1 MVWSQSI
8 CGGAKVYV
16 AHMILVSA
24 VPLGLIQKF
33 DILNFLKYIYKYN
46 QPLGSP
52 RKVSQVLNPKDLS
65 ILTASLVFDGVLI
78 KPLVHLKLFVDPESM
93 VWSKSLS
100 VEPESMV

>member
-1 MVWSQSI
+1 MLILI
-8 CGGAKVYV
+8 CMYLCY
-16 AHMILVSA
+16 H
-24 VPLGLIQKF
+24 
-33 DILNFLKYIYKYN
+33 KYD

-78 KPLVHLKLFVDPESM
+78 KHGGLPLVHLKLFVDPESM